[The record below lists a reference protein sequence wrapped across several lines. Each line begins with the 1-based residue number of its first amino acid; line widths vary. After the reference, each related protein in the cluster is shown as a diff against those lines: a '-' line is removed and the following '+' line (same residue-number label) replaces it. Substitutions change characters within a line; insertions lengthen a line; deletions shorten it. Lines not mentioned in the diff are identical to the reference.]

1 MHGPDEWALSSQE
14 SLSQG
19 FASHDYLSHVRR
31 EQGDLRRRRW
41 YKVVAALP
49 RSSRRHSTRRP
60 AGASPSLRFVD
71 IEDGVTE
78 YRIGC
83 TTSHFQPS
91 RVCGG
96 PCTHKSAH
104 GFRVCATEAEAVSVG
119 FDPFAP
125 LLYAPRALLVV
136 MASGRPTFHDT
147 REVSF
152 YQITPTEVV
161 AAGDQL

>member
-1 MHGPDEWALSSQE
+1 MRQSKHWMHWM
-14 SLSQG
+14 
-19 FASHDYLSHVRR
+19 
-31 EQGDLRRRRW
+31 
-41 YKVVAALP
+41 K
-49 RSSRRHSTRRP
+49 T
-60 AGASPSLRFVD
+60 
-71 IEDGVTE
+71 
-78 YRIGC
+78 
-83 TTSHFQPS
+83 PS

-136 MASGRPTFHDT
+136 MAGGRPTFHDT